1 MSTKYRFA
9 DKDGVYFTTSTVVGW
24 ADVFT
29 RKEYK
34 EILLDSIRHCQKE
47 KGFILHSWCLR
58 SNHVHLVISVKEH
71 NPSDILRDFKKY
83 TSKQIIKAIT
93 EHPAESRKEWM
104 LHLFKKAGETNS
116 RNASYQFW
124 RQDSQ
129 PKELYNERFT
139 SQKLDYMH
147 NNPVEAGIVEK
158 QKNICTA
165 VRRVITMGKIM
176 CC

>member
-34 EILLDSIRHCQKE
+34 EILLHSTRHCQKE
-47 KGFILHSWCLR
+47 KGLILYSWCLM
-58 SNHVHLVISVKEH
+58 SNHVHLVISAKEH

-104 LHLFKKAGETNS
+104 L
-116 RNASYQFW
+116 
-124 RQDSQ
+124 
-129 PKELYNERFT
+129 LYLRKLAKQIAVMPVISFGDRIT
-139 SQKLDYMH
+139 SQKNCTTSVLR
-147 NNPVEAGIVEK
+147 A
-158 QKNICTA
+158 KN
-165 VRRVITMGKIM
+165 
-176 CC
+176 